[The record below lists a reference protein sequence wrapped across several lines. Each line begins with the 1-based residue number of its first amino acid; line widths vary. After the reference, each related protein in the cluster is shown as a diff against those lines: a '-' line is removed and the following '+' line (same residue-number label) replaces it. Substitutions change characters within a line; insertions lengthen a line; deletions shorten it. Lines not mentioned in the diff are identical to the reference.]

1 MNTVMLLGWLVL
13 IIVSYQLGKFILAKL
28 DLL

>member
-13 IIVSYQLGKFILAKL
+13 VGVCYGLGKAVLAKL

>member
-13 IIVSYQLGKFILAKL
+13 IALGYLAAKYILEKL